1 MNLGKRTKSNLVVV
15 DAGEEVGVIPGEP
28 QPRSGVGVRASGAA
42 ELGGDELAEV
52 LLGVAPADVLLHR
65 LEHPPVDGRRGHHL
79 VCVIGAARGGG
90 CWVRRRPGVPPP
102 PRSGGDWTPIWTAYF
117 DPMVTNRQQD
127 VSFFFFN
134 LARCFGNFWK
144 DN

>member
-1 MNLGKRTKSNLVVV
+1 
-15 DAGEEVGVIPGEP
+15 
-28 QPRSGVGVRASGAA
+28 
-42 ELGGDELAEV
+42 V